1 MPAGAAKCLQL
12 PVGSVPATV
21 WPKSHGPSGAGL
33 FVLTAFYLLN
43 STQLQ
48 QDFLLLCLALTSHF
62 TFKTK
67 QNVPG
72 RIKHFPQSPVWLW
85 YPIMSARQMSA
96 RCADTSHLCWT
107 WGCGPMLPGVSQIP
121 VLLLPINYI
130 PQKTATSPSC
140 LQQGQGWSLMITSTW
155 NKSGSQRNS
164 WMEMHSTVTSP
175 ALAVPSQS
183 STAVVFFQPA
193 VHLRQEEHSRRQPSK
208 THCMARDA
216 QERSLL
222 TSMPFSHYSPST
234 ALIQNKDEKKPN
246 RGSWEPTSTLL

>member
-1 MPAGAAKCLQL
+1 MEAQLEESGRTELFSCRRARGIGSNWWAQNCNLSTFLKRPQSSCAPICTGSLCKIKPSWMPAGAAKCLQL

-85 YPIMSARQMSA
+85 YPIMSARQMFA
-96 RCADTSHLCWT
+96 RCADTSYPCWT
-107 WGCGPMLPGVSQIP
+107 
-121 VLLLPINYI
+121 
-130 PQKTATSPSC
+130 
-140 LQQGQGWSLMITSTW
+140 
-155 NKSGSQRNS
+155 
-164 WMEMHSTVTSP
+164 
-175 ALAVPSQS
+175 
-183 STAVVFFQPA
+183 
-193 VHLRQEEHSRRQPSK
+193 
-208 THCMARDA
+208 
-216 QERSLL
+216 
-222 TSMPFSHYSPST
+222 
-234 ALIQNKDEKKPN
+234 
-246 RGSWEPTSTLL
+246 